1 MQSGSATLQ
10 ARCAV
15 CGLRAEMQAC
25 RSTHPRTPADRLA
38 VQAEYHDV
46 LFEVLLYAFGDK

>member
-1 MQSGSATLQ
+1 MQCVGCLL
-10 ARCAV
+10 RCRPAA
-15 CGLRAEMQAC
+15 LPIHAL
-25 RSTHPRTPADRLA
+25 PADRLA